1 VSKEREERTFENKTR
16 IELRISLSPFLARG
30 KGVVLFTY
38 PTYVLEE
45 NPNKRLRERRERKKK
60 KKQKQDVLNWTSRIH
75 KGQ

>member
-1 VSKEREERTFENKTR
+1 MSKEREERTFENKTH

-45 NPNKRLRERRERKKK
+45 NPNKRLRERREKKREKKK
-60 KKQKQDVLNWTSRIH
+60 EAETRRVELDQ
-75 KGQ
+75 

>member
-1 VSKEREERTFENKTR
+1 MSKEREERTFENKTR

-45 NPNKRLRERRERKKK
+45 NPNKRLREKGKRKKK
-60 KKQKQDVLNWTSRIH
+60 EVETRRVELDQ
-75 KGQ
+75 

>member
-1 VSKEREERTFENKTR
+1 VSKEREERTVENKTH

-45 NPNKRLRERRERKKK
+45 NPNKRLRERREREKKEEAETRRVELD
-60 KKQKQDVLNWTSRIH
+60 Q
-75 KGQ
+75 

>member
-1 VSKEREERTFENKTR
+1 MSKEREERTFENKTR

-45 NPNKRLRERRERKKK
+45 NPNKTLREKGKGKKK
-60 KKQKQDVLNWTSRIH
+60 EVETRRVELDQ
-75 KGQ
+75 

>member
-1 VSKEREERTFENKTR
+1 MSKEREERTFENKTR
-16 IELRISLSPFLARG
+16 VELRISLSPFLARG

-45 NPNKRLRERRERKKK
+45 NPNKRLRERREREKK

>member
-1 VSKEREERTFENKTR
+1 MSKEREERTFENKTH

-45 NPNKRLRERRERKKK
+45 NPNKRLRERREREKKK
-60 KKQKQDVLNWTSRIH
+60 EAETRRVELDQ
-75 KGQ
+75 

>member
-1 VSKEREERTFENKTR
+1 
-16 IELRISLSPFLARG
+16 LARG

-45 NPNKRLRERRERKKK
+45 NPNKRLRERRERE

>member
-1 VSKEREERTFENKTR
+1 VSKEREERTFENKTH

-45 NPNKRLRERRERKKK
+45 NPNKRLREKGKGKKK
-60 KKQKQDVLNWTSRIH
+60 RSRN
-75 KGQ
+75 KTC

>member
-1 VSKEREERTFENKTR
+1 MSKEREERTFENKTR

-45 NPNKRLRERRERKKK
+45 NPNKRLREKGKGKKK
-60 KKQKQDVLNWTSRIH
+60 RSRN
-75 KGQ
+75 KTC

>member
-45 NPNKRLRERRERKKK
+45 NPNKRLRERREREKKK
-60 KKQKQDVLNWTSRIH
+60 EAETRRVELDQ
-75 KGQ
+75 

>member
-45 NPNKRLRERRERKKK
+45 NPNKRLRERGKGKKK
-60 KKQKQDVLNWTSRIH
+60 RSRN
-75 KGQ
+75 KTC

>member
-1 VSKEREERTFENKTR
+1 
-16 IELRISLSPFLARG
+16 LARG
-30 KGVVLFTY
+30 KVVVLFTY

-45 NPNKRLRERRERKKK
+45 NPNKRLRERREREKK

>member
-1 VSKEREERTFENKTR
+1 
-16 IELRISLSPFLARG
+16 LARG
-30 KGVVLFTY
+30 KVVVLFTY

-45 NPNKRLRERRERKKK
+45 NPNKRLRERRERE

>member
-1 VSKEREERTFENKTR
+1 MSKEREERTFENKTH

-45 NPNKRLRERRERKKK
+45 NPNKRLREREKKK

>member
-1 VSKEREERTFENKTR
+1 VSKEREERTFENKTH

-45 NPNKRLRERRERKKK
+45 NPNKRLRERREREKKK
-60 KKQKQDVLNWTSRIH
+60 EAETRRVELDQ
-75 KGQ
+75 

>member
-1 VSKEREERTFENKTR
+1 MSKEREERTFENKTH

-30 KGVVLFTY
+30 NGVVLFTY

-45 NPNKRLRERRERKKK
+45 NPNKRLRERREREKK